1 MGRTGSLAAFVVR
14 RLTTVALTVVAAVTV
29 TFLFSS
35 MTRGGESAGQALRGL
50 DDDLVAV
57 FLHADL
63 GMTRFHGGEVPVGQV
78 IAQGLPIDL
87 GLVLCGLVLGVV
99 LGVGAGLRCGPSR
112 GGPRD
117 HAYSVASAVALS
129 LPVFLVATAT
139 LLYFGRIS
147 GTLALPFVADLND
160 YAQPWHR
167 PLVYLRAIL
176 TPGVALALPV
186 AASCFR
192 MTRLTLR
199 DAQDAPFLVAARARG
214 IGERTLRRRH
224 VLPIASPPIIA
235 LVAVS
240 LSTLVFNAVLVEV
253 PFNLPGGFR
262 LAHSGMFLDEKSSH
276 IPDPAALQGVV
287 LEAAAIIAVGML
299 LCDVIG
305 AWLDP
310 RLRS

>member
-1 MGRTGSLAAFVVR
+1 
-14 RLTTVALTVVAAVTV
+14 
-29 TFLFSS
+29 
-35 MTRGGESAGQALRGL
+35 
-50 DDDLVAV
+50 V

-63 GMTRFHGGEVPVGQV
+63 GMTRFRGADVPVGRV
-78 IAQGLPIDL
+78 IVQGLPVDL

-99 LGVGAGLRCGPSR
+99 MGVGAGLRCGPSR
-112 GGPRD
+112 GAARD
-117 HAYSVASAVALS
+117 HALSVASAVALS

-139 LLYFGRIS
+139 LLYFGRIT

-160 YAQPWHR
+160 YAQPWDR

-176 TPGVALALPV
+176 TPGVALALPL

-199 DAQDAPFLVAARARG
+199 DAKDAPFLVAARARG
-214 IGERTLRRRH
+214 VGESALRRRH
-224 VLPIASPPIIA
+224 VLPVASPPIVA

-262 LAHSGMFLDEKSSH
+262 LAHSGMFLTEDNSH
-276 IPDPAALQGVV
+276 LPDPAALQGVV

-299 LCDVIG
+299 VCDAIG